1 MSRLVTA
8 VAVILAALAVPFRAG
23 AEWPYLTEEAS
34 TLREGGWS
42 ASVGVSHT
50 WQDSRLLRGGKGV
63 LWTFP
68 EVEASLGVGP
78 HAEVSAQY
86 ELLWFD
92 PADGG
97 EAAYE
102 SGDVRLWTKLALFPN
117 TLEGFSFRFG
127 VKLPNASDRRGLG
140 TDETDAF
147 LTGLWDVSVGPVLV
161 SLNAGLG
168 ILGDRSKV
176 GSQDD
181 VFTWGAC
188 ARLPLAGGRFRVGL
202 DAAGYSG
209 PYGLRRKRDFATY
222 GVVLDWVLGRW
233 RLSLGGRRGTQDA
246 LSWGWIAGL
255 TYQR

>member
-1 MSRLVTA
+1 MRLRRAFLFA
-8 VAVILAALAVPFRAG
+8 VAVLPLCGPAAR

-34 TLREGGWS
+34 TLGERGWS
-42 ASVGVSHT
+42 ASLGVSRT
-50 WQDSRLLRGGKGV
+50 WQHSEFLRGGKGV

-68 EVEASLGVGP
+68 EVEATLGVGP

-92 PADGG
+92 PADDREGS
-97 EAAYE
+97 YE
-102 SGDVRLWTKLALFPN
+102 SGDVRLWTKLSLFPE
-117 TLEGFSFRFG
+117 TLRGFSFRFG

-140 TDETDAF
+140 TDETDVF
-147 LTGLWDVSVGPVLV
+147 LTGLWDVEAGPVLV

-168 ILGDRSKV
+168 ILGDPTKN

-181 VFTWGAC
+181 VFTWAGA
-188 ARLPLAGGRFRVGL
+188 ARLPLAGGRFRVGV

-209 PYGLRRKRDFATY
+209 PFGVHRKRDFATY

-246 LSWGWIAGL
+246 LGWGWVAGV
-255 TYQR
+255 TYGR